1 MTMLVSR
8 LTSSQ
13 DILSDKLNNKGL
25 VLVLCGI
32 ICRFIMIGLED
43 FLLDAL
49 AEEERKGEKKEKGP
63 RDLGSAPDQIQLFSE
78 DKF

>member
-1 MTMLVSR
+1 MLVSR

-13 DILSDKLNNKGL
+13 DILSDKLLNNKGL

-32 ICRFIMIGLED
+32 ICRFIMIGPED
-43 FLLDAL
+43 FLLDVL
-49 AEEERKGEKKEKGP
+49 AEEERKGEKKENGP